1 VVIER
6 GLANLRGN
14 PALRENRPIVERKRS
29 VEKMRLRLVDRG
41 IGAHAVMVSSPGPL
55 RAGL

>member
-14 PALRENRPIVERKRS
+14 PALRENRPIVERTRS
-29 VEKMRLRLVDRG
+29 VEKTRPRLVDRG
-41 IGAHAVMVSSPGPL
+41 IGARAVMVSSPRPL

>member
-1 VVIER
+1 
-6 GLANLRGN
+6 LRGN

-41 IGAHAVMVSSPGPL
+41 IGAHAVLVSSPGPL

>member
-14 PALRENRPIVERKRS
+14 PALRENRPIVERRRS
-29 VEKMRLRLVDRG
+29 VEKIGLRRVDRG
-41 IGAHAVMVSSPGPL
+41 IGARAVMVSSPGQL
-55 RAGL
+55 RLGL